1 MTGTADK
8 PQLPARGEVYLDH
21 VGCFVRDI
29 DAVAGDLAALDIVMT
44 PFTEQQNNGAPAG
57 TANRCAMLNRGYIEV
72 LTPVGETPLAG
83 QMNSAIDRYE
93 GLHLVCFTTSDA
105 AETAERLD
113 ACGFDLLPPVDLRR
127 DTLDGPAS
135 FTVLR
140 MQPPGMPEGRIQF
153 CTHYTPDA
161 VWPERYLAAGN
172 KARTLSGVLLAMAD
186 PAEAAD
192 RFARFTGHEAVR
204 TGDGHLLVLD
214 RGALLFTDIA
224 TAERITGRRA
234 PSSPWIA
241 AAILSDDGIDSLR
254 HVEAGP
260 ATLLLHPAGALPGW
274 LRG

>member
-1 MTGTADK
+1 MTATADM
-8 PQLPARGEVYLDH
+8 PQLPATGEVFLDH

-29 DAVAGDLAALDIVMT
+29 ESVAGDLAALDIVMT
-44 PFTEQQNNGAPAG
+44 PLTEQQNNGAPAG

-72 LTPVGETPLAG
+72 LTPVSDTLLAN
-83 QMNSAIDRYE
+83 QMNNAIDRYE

-105 AETAERLD
+105 SETADRLG
-113 ACGFDLLPPVDLRR
+113 ASGFDLLPPVDLRR
-127 DTLDGPAS
+127 ETLDGPAS

-161 VWPERYLAAGN
+161 VWPERYLAEGN

-186 PAEAAD
+186 PAEAAG
-192 RFARFTGHEAVR
+192 RFARFTGREAVR
-204 TGDGHLLVLD
+204 TDLGYLLTLD

-224 TAERITGRRA
+224 TAEGITGRQA
-234 PSSPWIA
+234 PSDPWIA
-241 AAILSDDGIDSLR
+241 AAILSDSGIDSLR
-254 HVEAGP
+254 RVEVGP
-260 ATLLLHPAGALPGW
+260 AALLLHPAGALPDW